1 MMTATKQPGGIYPYI
16 STVAYAERLADA
28 IENTCIEQDVIPPP
42 RAAIVEGLASALG
55 STEIKK
61 LVTSQRGKKILA
73 PHAYRTV
80 QAGQEKVLLL
90 TCEVHGAGIVPWD
103 LNDRTAGA
111 WTTPNEEAMRRV
123 RELVAAEGAMEQADK
138 DAKLAEKERDA
149 RRRAGDSEPHAAAA
163 LAAADD
169 KLRVAL
175 KAAAELRRERERL
188 LSSLGNRRPRPAVRP
203 AEHNG
208 QAAAA
213 FTLAPQPQEVAVH
226 LQRYAVESLRRAGRR
241 RGYSLVESLVASGQL
256 SRGTCALQQWQIQQ
270 PDGQTTKLW
279 RMVAVTANNR
289 ALARLDI
296 YGVHAEHLVTGM
308 PQHLCPMPNDK
319 PESTLLLLNM
329 REILN
334 RISINLNAT
343 RAKEDAG
350 HELPA
355 HRAAKITTVP
365 TDVVIGCSNPAALEH
380 VLRTLNVDDHL
391 RGIQPYDEDARLIA
405 LWAILVDAYV
415 TDGRIVPALS
425 EAFPDAKAAD
435 RLDVDGVRAALT
447 ANGPLAPLAPLLPVE
462 ELPDPV
468 ALRDI
473 AIRSITALI
482 FPDLPPAPTQTG
494 RRQVRDTGPNWS
506 IVRGALQ
513 EPAWSQISAKAAV
526 ARTRLWSAAV
536 AQLFLQ
542 RGNILS
548 ATGLFGVPDVKEGA
562 RQDPRSVRKLLLQA
576 EAGDSAA
583 WSALVDR
590 MVPNLIHAPE
600 PLVTPGQGSEAGDL
614 RKGTRRS
621 PSSAVAALKMAYTRG
636 AQTVTR
642 ELLIA
647 FAKEVLTH
655 PDASSAPEAPEG
667 TTPVCYGEQNGV
679 SENRTPIV
687 PGMILVPDHEG
698 NPTNFV
704 VDKAWFDETFPPD
717 MTQAPN
723 RSEGREDEHE
733 DDIWFGSG
741 SSGPESVMRAA
752 ETIAT
757 DPRTQLND
765 LRRELPARIEVVA
778 GVYEHAVQSADAL
791 LNDFE
796 TARQLR
802 INLEEQTLSADQR
815 IEWMEKLTKARSA
828 AEASVAALQQVEALI
843 LQL

>member
-1 MMTATKQPGGIYPYI
+1 MTAIRRPDGIYPYI
-16 STVAYAERLADA
+16 GTEAYAERLADA
-28 IENTCIEQDVIPPP
+28 IENTCIEQEVTPPP
-42 RAAIVEGLASALG
+42 RDAIIEGLATTLG
-55 STEIKK
+55 NTEIKK
-61 LVTSQRGKKILA
+61 LLTSQRGKKILA
-73 PHAYRTV
+73 PHAYRIV

-90 TCEVHGAGIVPWD
+90 TCDVHGAGIVPWD

-111 WTTPNEEAMRRV
+111 WTTPDEEAMQRV
-123 RELVAAEGAMEQADK
+123 RELVAAEVAMEQADK

-149 RRRAGDSEPHAAAA
+149 RRRTGDSQPHAAAA

-169 KLRVAL
+169 KLRVAR
-175 KAAAELRRERERL
+175 KAVAEAQRECERL

-208 QAAAA
+208 QPAAA
-213 FTLAPQPQEVAVH
+213 FTLAPQPQDVAVH

-241 RGYSLVESLVASGQL
+241 RGYNLIESLVASGQL

-270 PDGQTTKLW
+270 PDGQITSLW

-289 ALARLDI
+289 TLARLDI
-296 YGVHAEHLVTGM
+296 YGVHTEHLVTGM
-308 PQHLCPMPNDK
+308 PQHLCPMTNDK

-334 RISINLNAT
+334 RISVNLNT
-343 RAKEDAG
+343 VRAKEDAG

-365 TDVVIGCSNPAALEH
+365 TDIVIGCSNPAALEH

-415 TDGRIVPALS
+415 TDERLVPALS
-425 EAFPDAKAAD
+425 DAFPDAKASD
-435 RLDVDGVRAALT
+435 RLNVDAVRAALT
-447 ANGPLAPLAPLLPVE
+447 ANGPLDPLAPLLPME
-462 ELPDPV
+462 EIADPI

-473 AIRSITALI
+473 AIRSITALV
-482 FPDLPPAPTQTG
+482 FPDLPPAPPETG
-494 RRQVRDTGPNWS
+494 RRQVRDTGPNWP

-526 ARTRLWSAAV
+526 TRTRLWSAAV

-548 ATGLFGVPDVKEGA
+548 ATGLFGVSDVKEGA
-562 RQDPRSVRKLLLQA
+562 RQDPRSVRKLLLKA

-590 MVPNLIHAPE
+590 IVPNLIHAPE

-636 AQTVTR
+636 APAVTR

-647 FAKEVLTH
+647 FAKEILSH
-655 PDASSAPEAPEG
+655 PDASSAPEAPDG
-667 TTPVCYGEQNGV
+667 TTPVCYGEQNRV
-679 SENRTPIV
+679 PENRTPIV
-687 PGMILVPDHEG
+687 PGMILVPDSEG
-698 NPTNFV
+698 NPTNFL
-704 VDKAWFDETFPPD
+704 VDKAWFDEIFGPD
-717 MTQAPN
+717 MAPVPN
-723 RSEGREDEHE
+723 RSEGGGDEDEE
-733 DDIWFGSG
+733 SGWFSSG
-741 SSGPESVMRAA
+741 NSGPESVMRVA

-757 DPRTQLND
+757 SPRTQLSD

-778 GVYEHAVQSADAL
+778 GSYEHAVQSADAL

-802 INLEEQTLSADQR
+802 IDLEEQTLSADQR

-828 AEASVAALQQVEALI
+828 AEASIAALQQVEALI